1 MEQRFAWLNSI
12 LLCLI
17 ITFYLISIKLCNLFI
32 ILYCLNWVVWF
43 IKYPKNFKWPNPFSF
58 LVILPY
64 LIGILTLF
72 YSEDVKEA
80 TFSIEKKLS
89 LILFPIMISM
99 SKNLT
104 QGEKSKIFKLG
115 LGTLLAVTFFYL
127 SFAGYKWVV
136 YGINKFYWKD
146 LTEPLDFHPS
156 YLSLYINL
164 FIYWLGLELIQNWD
178 SWRRGRIIWVLLT
191 LGYFLFVQVLLSS
204 KVQLVISFVCLG
216 IILFRIVSRSSL
228 KWKLLL
234 LISTLTMVLILSTF
248 WKKAPLERFGHIS
261 RIEYKLDAP
270 VETFNEL
277 TIRFALIECAWMVVK
292 ENLVFGVGIGDVRK
306 ELDKVY
312 RKVDYKFG
320 YLDNQDPHNQYLQIA
335 IGSGIVG
342 LLIFL
347 ISFLVPLYFSILAN
361 DKFYIFFSVLF
372 LFSFL
377 FESVLER
384 HNGIILYSFFNS
396 LLLFGNKSFLATT
409 NESSK

>member
-1 MEQRFAWLNSI
+1 M
-12 LLCLI
+12 
-17 ITFYLISIKLCNLFI
+17 
-32 ILYCLNWVVWF
+32 
-43 IKYPKNFKWPNPFSF
+43 
-58 LVILPY
+58 
-64 LIGILTLF
+64 
-72 YSEDVKEA
+72 
-80 TFSIEKKLS
+80 
-89 LILFPIMISM
+89 
-99 SKNLT
+99 
-104 QGEKSKIFKLG
+104 
-115 LGTLLAVTFFYL
+115 
-127 SFAGYKWVV
+127 
-136 YGINKFYWKD
+136 
-146 LTEPLDFHPS
+146 
-156 YLSLYINL
+156 
-164 FIYWLGLELIQNWD
+164 
-178 SWRRGRIIWVLLT
+178 
-191 LGYFLFVQVLLSS
+191 
-204 KVQLVISFVCLG
+204 
-216 IILFRIVSRSSL
+216 
-228 KWKLLL
+228 
-234 LISTLTMVLILSTF
+234 
-248 WKKAPLERFGHIS
+248 KKAPLERFGHIS